1 MRTVFIAMA
10 VTSGVLCTLVELFA
24 NLPHSVPALVSGSPV
39 TSALG
44 RGGWL
49 WPLCS
54 PRGPQAQQRQWLRSL
69 TPPALGFGPPQPP
82 RRLPFSP
89 APLFPPLVTLQAPQG
104 FLPVSAQLQGPTWFS
119 VTAPTCPRACIQPMT
134 LYPVWTPTPR
144 ALSLF
149 LHTLCPF
156 CQESLQ
162 LCPQNMP

>member
-1 MRTVFIAMA
+1 MA
-10 VTSGVLCTLVELFA
+10 VKSGVLCTLVELFA

-54 PRGPQAQQRQWLRSL
+54 PYGPQAQQRQLLRSL
-69 TPPALGFGPPQPP
+69 TPPALGFRPPQPP

-89 APLFPPLVTLQAPQG
+89 APLFPPLVTLEAPQG
-104 FLPVSAQLQGPTWFS
+104 FLPCLRSAPGSHLVYSDCPHLLQGLHPADDSLPCVDAHT
-119 VTAPTCPRACIQPMT
+119 TC
-134 LYPVWTPTPR
+134 
-144 ALSLF
+144 LF

-156 CQESLQ
+156 CQESLR